1 MPANTSWMLLSGGI
15 MKNKILSILL
25 YIFTFLFLIYPT
37 SYGISDLK
45 VVFTFAVILILVIFL
60 YKKVKIFQKIHIN
73 EKFYP
78 WIILVLAIA
87 TRIGIVLLF
96 ESHIIQVSDFGGA
109 FSASNTLNFSSDYH
123 RVFTHWIL
131 YPTLIHGIY
140 QIFGSSQLVALL
152 TSAVI
157 LIVASILVYK
167 VSSLLFKNK
176 TAGFVSALLYIFW
189 PSNILYTLIFTQEH
203 ICLLLLLIVLYL
215 FLIIEN
221 KEDLKL
227 SIKNVILLLLIG
239 ICLGL
244 STFFKNFAPAF
255 IIAFIIYYFLKGF
268 TEKNIKK
275 YTLMKLGTI
284 VIILIG
290 FITTKNLVFIGID
303 HLAGHPVARNITPC
317 YLNVGLNTNGTY
329 NAGIYNE
336 YFNAV
341 KENDYDYDKAND
353 EIMDLL
359 KKRLSDKNASIW
371 QEDFFDNKAKI
382 IFGNDEAK
390 IFWVVSSINAKGTMQ
405 ITNFIENDYKDWNNN
420 YFIILV
426 TLMSLGLISM
436 NKNKDLKKFL
446 LYLVLFGSLLLLLL
460 VEAQNRY
467 MYAVQPIICI
477 LATGGLFDLIKY
489 WEVKNEKIPKTNK
502 SEALD

>member
-1 MPANTSWMLLSGGI
+1 
-15 MKNKILSILL
+15 MKNKILKILL

-45 VVFTFAVILILVIFL
+45 VVFTFFAILIVVLLI
-60 YKKVKIFQKIHIN
+60 YKKLKVFQKHPIK

-78 WIILVLAIA
+78 WILLFLAII

-96 ESHIIQVSDFGGA
+96 ENHLIQVSDFEGA
-109 FSASNTLNFSSDYH
+109 LSASNTLDFFSDYH

-131 YPTLIHGIY
+131 YPAIIHVVY
-140 QIFGSSQLVALL
+140 QIFGSSQLIALL
-152 TSAVI
+152 TNAVI
-157 LIVASILVYK
+157 LIISSLLVYK
-167 VSSLLFKNK
+167 VSTIIFKNK
-176 TAGFVSALLYIFW
+176 TYGFISGLIYICW
-189 PSNILYTLIFTQEH
+189 PSNILYTLVFSQEH
-203 ICLLLLLIVLYL
+203 MCLLLLLIVLYL
-215 FLIIEN
+215 FLIIEKN
-221 KEDLKL
+221 NELNL
-227 SIKNVILLLLIG
+227 NIKKIILLILIG

-255 IIAFIIYYFLKGF
+255 ILAFIIYYFLKGF

-290 FITTKNLVFIGID
+290 FIATKNVVFIGID
-303 HLAGHPVARNITPC
+303 HLAGHPVSRNITPC
-317 YLNVGLNTNGTY
+317 YLNVGLNLKGTY
-329 NAGIYNE
+329 NKNIYDE

-341 KENDYDYDKAND
+341 KENNYDYDKAND
-353 EIMDLL
+353 EIMALL

-371 QEDFFDNKAKI
+371 QKGFFDYKAKI

-390 IFWVVSSINAKGTMQ
+390 ISWVVSSINAKGSMQ
-405 ITNFIENDYKDWNNN
+405 ITDFIENEYTNLNNY

-426 TLMSLGLISM
+426 TLMAIGLISM

-477 LATGGLFDLIKY
+477 LATGGLFDIIKY
-489 WEVKNEKIPKTNK
+489 WEVKNEKVLKTNK
-502 SEALD
+502 SKTLD

>member
-1 MPANTSWMLLSGGI
+1 

-45 VVFTFAVILILVIFL
+45 VVFTFVALLLLVLLL
-60 YKKVKIFQKIHIN
+60 YKKVKIFQKININ
-73 EKFYP
+73 KKFYP
-78 WIILVLAIA
+78 WIILILATI
-87 TRIGIVLLF
+87 TRIGIVLIF
-96 ESHIIQVSDFGGA
+96 ESHITQLSTFGGA
-109 FSASNTLNFSSDYH
+109 FSASNTLNFSDDFHLIY
-123 RVFTHWIL
+123 THWIL
-131 YPTLIHGIY
+131 YPTIIHGIY

-152 TSAVI
+152 TNAVI
-157 LIVASILVYK
+157 LIIASILVYK

-502 SEALD
+502 SKALD

>member
-1 MPANTSWMLLSGGI
+1 

-45 VVFTFAVILILVIFL
+45 VVFTFVALLLLVLLL
-60 YKKVKIFQKIHIN
+60 YKKVKIFQKININ
-73 EKFYP
+73 KKFYP
-78 WIILVLAIA
+78 WIILILATI
-87 TRIGIVLLF
+87 TRIGIVLIF
-96 ESHIIQVSDFGGA
+96 ESHITQLSTFGGA
-109 FSASNTLNFSSDYH
+109 FSASNTLNFSDDFHLIY
-123 RVFTHWIL
+123 THWIL
-131 YPTLIHGIY
+131 YPTIIHGIY

-255 IIAFIIYYFLKGF
+255 IIAFIIYYFLRGF

-275 YTLMKLGTI
+275 YTLIKLGTI

-290 FITTKNLVFIGID
+290 FVATKNLVFIGID
-303 HLAGHPVARNITPC
+303 HLAGHTVARNITPC
-317 YLNVGLNTNGTY
+317 YLNVGLNKKGVY
-329 NAGIYNE
+329 DAVIYGE
-336 YFNAV
+336 YENAV
-341 KENDYDYDKAND
+341 RENNYDYDKAND

-359 KKRLSDKNASIW
+359 KKRLSDKDASIW
-371 QEDFFDNKAKI
+371 QEDFFDNKANI
-382 IFGNDEAK
+382 IFGNDSAK
-390 IFWVVSSINAKGTMQ
+390 ISWVVDSINATGTMQ
-405 ITNFIENDYKDWNNN
+405 ITNFIENDYNDWNNY

-426 TLMSLGLISM
+426 TLMTLGLISM